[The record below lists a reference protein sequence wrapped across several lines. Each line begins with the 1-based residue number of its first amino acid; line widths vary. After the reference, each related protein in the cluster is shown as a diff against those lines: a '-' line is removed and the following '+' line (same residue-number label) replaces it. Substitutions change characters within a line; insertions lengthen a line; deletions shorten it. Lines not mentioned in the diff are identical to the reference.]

1 MSLRFD
7 GRVAIV
13 TGSGTGLGRSHALA
27 LAARGAKV
35 VVADMAGAETV
46 AEEIRAAG
54 GEALAAAVDV
64 TNVAAV
70 DAMVAT
76 IMDTWGR
83 IDILINNAGILRDK
97 SFAKLPIDD
106 FRLVVEV
113 HLMGAATCSK
123 AVWPIM
129 REQNYG
135 RILMTTST
143 SGVYGNFGQSNY
155 GAAKAGQ
162 VGLMNVLHLEGAKY
176 GIAVNALA
184 PTAATRMTAD
194 LFDAESLAALK
205 PEYVTP
211 AALFLVSENA
221 PSRTVLLAGAG
232 TYARMAIIESEG
244 VFLPEDERTPE
255 AVAAAFDR
263 IADMSSPSEFESGP
277 QHVDR
282 ILSRAAAARRAG

>member
-1 MSLRFD
+1 
-7 GRVAIV
+7 
-13 TGSGTGLGRSHALA
+13 
-27 LAARGAKV
+27 
-35 VVADMAGAETV
+35 
-46 AEEIRAAG
+46 
-54 GEALAAAVDV
+54 
-64 TNVAAV
+64 
-70 DAMVAT
+70 MVAT